1 LNGDTRVVAEFIS
14 GARYEDLPDQ
24 AVDLAKQALLD
35 SLGVAIAG
43 VASDEGR
50 IALRY
55 VEQQRSGPAA
65 TLFGTRLKAAEPI
78 AAFGNGVLIHAL
90 DYDDGNHPA
99 YAHPS
104 CVLWSSVFALGEP
117 RGISGRDALLA
128 YLVGFDVLARIGGVL
143 SPTHGR
149 RGWHATATLGTMG
162 AAAASAK
169 VLGLDPLKV
178 RHTLGVAGSSA
189 SGLKQNLGTMTKP
202 YHAGH
207 SAWSGVT
214 AAQLADAGW
223 EADADILEGQA
234 GFYQL
239 FQGADKPKPEYLLA
253 GLGTRWEI
261 TGLPAGWYPKA
272 YASCGGTHNTI
283 DAIRALRRN
292 HAFTPEDVVEIG
304 IGVNTA
310 SRATLFRHD
319 PQTGQEGKYSL
330 EFCAAV
336 ALIDGAAGPAQF
348 TAERV
353 RDPRIRRLY
362 PLARISS
369 PPEIADDPEYASIIT
384 LTLKDGRVLT
394 QRQDLARGKPAN
406 PMTREDQLEKFRACT
421 AGVLQRAGQDRLIG
435 LIDELERATDVRPLL
450 DATQP
455 SAGRAG

>member
-1 LNGDTRVVAEFIS
+1 MGGDTKIVAEFIS
-14 GARYEDLPDQ
+14 GARYEDLPAQ
-24 AVDLAKQALLD
+24 AIDLAKQALLD
-35 SLGVAIAG
+35 SLGVAIGG

-50 IALRY
+50 IALKY
-55 VEQQRSGPAA
+55 VEQQHSGPAA

-117 RGISGRDALLA
+117 RGISGRAALLA
-128 YLVGFDVLARIGGVL
+128 YLVGFDILARAGGVL
-143 SPTHGR
+143 NRAHYR
-149 RGWHATATLGTMG
+149 RGWHATSTLGTMG

-189 SGLKQNLGTMTKP
+189 AGLKQNLGTMTKP

-207 SAWSGVT
+207 AAWSGVT

-223 EADADILEGQA
+223 EADVDILEGQA
-234 GFYQL
+234 GFYNL
-239 FQGADKPKPEYLLA
+239 FQGVDKPKPEYMLA
-253 GLGTRWEI
+253 ELGTRWEI
-261 TGLPAGWYPKA
+261 MSLPAGWHPKP

-283 DAIRALRRN
+283 EAMRAIRRD
-292 HAFTPEDVVEIG
+292 HTFTPEDVTEIG
-304 IGVNTA
+304 IAVNA
-310 SRATLFRHD
+310 MSIATLFRHD

-336 ALIDGAAGPAQF
+336 ALVDGAAGPAQF
-348 TAERV
+348 TAEKV

-362 PLARISS
+362 PLVRTSS
-369 PPEIADDPEYASIIT
+369 PPEVADDPEHATIVT
-384 LTLKDGRVLT
+384 VKLRDGRVLSH
-394 QRQDLARGKPAN
+394 RENLARGKPEN
-406 PMTREDQLEKFRACT
+406 PMTREDLVEKFRACT
-421 AGVLQRAGQDRLIG
+421 DGVLDRAGQDHLIA
-435 LIDELERATDVRPLL
+435 LIDDFDRAADVRPLL
-450 DATQP
+450 AATRP
-455 SAGRAG
+455 SGAP